1 MNVITLKQHR
11 YKGQLKKI
19 GQEYDCVGRMFR
31 RVARALG
38 WIAAVPSISPIPE
51 KPIVVHQLVN
61 KIIAGEKI
69 LATEEAKETAK
80 PKRTYRR
87 RNLTADE

>member
-11 YKGQLKKI
+11 YRGQLKKV

-31 RVARALG
+31 KVARALG
-38 WIAAVPSISPIPE
+38 WVAVVPPVSPIPE
-51 KPIVVHQLVN
+51 KPIVVQEVVN

-69 LATEEAKETAK
+69 LAAEEAKETTK

-87 RNLTADE
+87 RNLTAEE